1 MRQRVPQ
8 LSLLVKFSLLSL
20 LAIGLMGAALAHVL
34 KDQIRERAAA
44 DAERMATRIAN
55 DLVDQHVTRP
65 DLEFGLSD
73 EHLRSLDQSIDAL
86 VLRGTIRNAKLFNA
100 RGEVVYSLDRSE
112 IGTADEGASVRP
124 ALAGQVHADFEESE
138 DGEEGLYE
146 IYVPLR
152 LLGDRRPVGVFE
164 LYLPYRPIQ
173 ARIDEDT
180 RNLYLVLV
188 AGLALLELLLF
199 PIVGRASRTLR
210 RHAEESRHQAL
221 HDDLTGIA
229 NRRQLLAA
237 LGRAVERA
245 GSRDGRFALLMFDLD
260 RFKEVND
267 ALGHGH
273 GDMLLREVATRLQ
286 ATVRAG
292 DLLARLGGDE
302 FALLLDEVDRAS
314 AAVEIA
320 DRVSA
325 TLAEEFVLADVP
337 LVVEASIGI
346 ALFPDHAEDGEGL
359 LQAADM
365 AMYAAKRGGTS
376 VEVFR
381 PERDRRE
388 SGSVARLAELRRAI
402 ADGEL
407 VLHYQP
413 KVDLQTG
420 EVTGVEALVRWQ
432 HPVEG
437 LLAPMEFL
445 PLAERTA
452 LVGPLTTWV
461 LEAAL
466 AQCAE
471 WRAMGLDV
479 PVAVNVSERS
489 LHDRHFPREVGELLE
504 RADVEGSRLHL
515 ELTERGLIA
524 DLPTAMDVI
533 ERLHALGVRL
543 SIDDFGTG
551 YSSLARLLELPI
563 QELKIDRSIVR
574 DMERGDSGAAIVR
587 STIDLGHHLDLEVVA
602 EGVESETTLR
612 ELRRLGC
619 DAAQG
624 YFLLRPQPAADVSA
638 WLRERASSA
647 AAG

>member
-1 MRQRVPQ
+1 MLQRIPQ

-20 LAIGLMGAALAHVL
+20 VAVGLMGGALAYVL
-34 KDQIRERAAA
+34 KNQIRDRAAM
-44 DAERMATRIAN
+44 DATRMATRIAH
-55 DLVDQHVTRP
+55 DLVDQHVTRN
-65 DLEFGLSD
+65 DLRYGLSD
-73 EHLRSLDQSIDAL
+73 EHLMSLEQRIDAL
-86 VLRGTIRNAKLFNA
+86 VLRGTIRNAKLYNG
-100 RGEVVYSLDRSE
+100 RGHLIYSLDRSQ
-112 IGTADEGASVRP
+112 IGQKDREHVRP
-124 ALAGQVHADFEESE
+124 ALRGEVLATFEEA
-138 DGEEGLYE
+138 DGNDKPLYE
-146 IYVPLR
+146 IYVPLQH
-152 LLGDRRPVGVFE
+152 LGDKRPAGVFE

-229 NRRQLLAA
+229 NRRQLVAA

-245 GSRDGRFALLMFDLD
+245 GSGDGRFALLMFDLD

-273 GDMLLREVATRLQ
+273 GDLLLREVATRLQ
-286 ATVRAG
+286 TSVRAG

-314 AAVEIA
+314 AAIEIA

-325 TLAEEFVLADVP
+325 TLAEEFVLGDVP

-346 ALFPDHAEDGEGL
+346 SLFPDHAEDGEGL

-402 ADGEL
+402 ADDEL

-432 HPVEG
+432 HPREG
-437 LLAPMEFL
+437 LLAPMQFL

-452 LVGPLTTWV
+452 LVGPLTAWV
-461 LEAAL
+461 LDAAL

-471 WRAMGLDV
+471 WRAMGIDV

-504 RADVEGSRLHL
+504 RSGVEGSRLHL

-533 ERLHALGVRL
+533 DRLHALGVRL

-574 DMERGDSGAAIVR
+574 DMESGASGTAIVR

-624 YFLLRPQPAADVSA
+624 YFLLRPQPAADVSD
-638 WLRERASSA
+638 WLRERASTA

>member
-1 MRQRVPQ
+1 M
-8 LSLLVKFSLLSL
+8 
-20 LAIGLMGAALAHVL
+20 
-34 KDQIRERAAA
+34 
-44 DAERMATRIAN
+44 
-55 DLVDQHVTRP
+55 
-65 DLEFGLSD
+65 
-73 EHLRSLDQSIDAL
+73 
-86 VLRGTIRNAKLFNA
+86 
-100 RGEVVYSLDRSE
+100 
-112 IGTADEGASVRP
+112 
-124 ALAGQVHADFEESE
+124 
-138 DGEEGLYE
+138 
-146 IYVPLR
+146 
-152 LLGDRRPVGVFE
+152 
-164 LYLPYRPIQ
+164 
-173 ARIDEDT
+173 
-180 RNLYLVLV
+180 
-188 AGLALLELLLF
+188 
-199 PIVGRASRTLR
+199 
-210 RHAEESRHQAL
+210 
-221 HDDLTGIA
+221 
-229 NRRQLLAA
+229 
-237 LGRAVERA
+237 
-245 GSRDGRFALLMFDLD
+245 
-260 RFKEVND
+260 
-267 ALGHGH
+267 
-273 GDMLLREVATRLQ
+273 
-286 ATVRAG
+286 
-292 DLLARLGGDE
+292 
-302 FALLLDEVDRAS
+302 
-314 AAVEIA
+314 
-320 DRVSA
+320 SA
-325 TLAEEFVLADVP
+325 TLAEEFVLGDVP

-376 VEVFR
+376 VEVFL

-420 EVTGVEALVRWQ
+420 DVTGVEALVRWQ

-504 RADVEGSRLHL
+504 RAGVEGSRLHL

-624 YFLLRPQPAADVSA
+624 YFLLRPQPAAGVSA
-638 WLRERASSA
+638 WLRERASTA

>member
-1 MRQRVPQ
+1 MLQRIPQ

-20 LAIGLMGAALAHVL
+20 VAVGLMGGALAYVL
-34 KDQIRERAAA
+34 KNQIRDRAAT
-44 DAERMATRIAN
+44 DATRMATRIAN
-55 DLVDQHVTRP
+55 DLVDQHVTRN
-65 DLEFGLSD
+65 DLRYGLSD
-73 EHLRSLDQSIDAL
+73 EHLTSLEQRIDAM
-86 VLRGTIRNAKLFNA
+86 VLRGTIRNAKLYN
-100 RGEVVYSLDRSE
+100 GGGHLIYSLDRSQ
-112 IGTADEGASVRP
+112 IGQKDREDVRP
-124 ALAGQVHADFEESE
+124 ALRGEVVATFEEA
-138 DGEEGLYE
+138 DGNGKPLYE
-146 IYVPLR
+146 IYVPLK
-152 LLGDRRPVGVFE
+152 LLGDTRPAGVFE
-164 LYLPYRPIQ
+164 LYLPYGPVQ
-173 ARIDEDT
+173 ARIDKDT

-210 RHAEESRHQAL
+210 RHADESRHQAL

-229 NRRQLLAA
+229 NRRQLVAA

-245 GSRDGRFALLMFDLD
+245 GSGEGRFALLMFDLD

-267 ALGHGH
+267 ALGHAH
-273 GDMLLREVATRLQ
+273 GDLLLREVATRLQ
-286 ATVRAG
+286 TTVRAE

-314 AAVEIA
+314 AAIEIA

-325 TLAEEFVLADVP
+325 TLAEEFVLGDVP

-365 AMYAAKRGGTS
+365 AMYAAKRSGTS

-402 ADGEL
+402 ADDEL

-432 HPVEG
+432 HPREG

-452 LVGPLTTWV
+452 LVGPLTAWV

-466 AQCAE
+466 AQCAQ
-471 WRAMGLDV
+471 WRAMGIDV

-504 RADVEGSRLHL
+504 RSGVEGSRLHL

-533 ERLHALGVRL
+533 DRLHALGVRL

-574 DMERGDSGAAIVR
+574 DMESGASGTAIVR

-602 EGVESETTLR
+602 EGVESETTLQ

-624 YFLLRPQPAADVSA
+624 YVLLRPQPAADVSQ
-638 WLRERASSA
+638 WLRERASTA